1 MKSFFELRENKIF
14 FVKVGDG
21 RDSMTVKTK
30 ASNSREALKNVRSE
44 HPKDKVSLDPN
55 QKQGQPAG
63 TFESVNEATS
73 KIKTTAPDKVA
84 SGATRFGLKAKT
96 QGGHVSISGPKGKL
110 NDFLRAIIGRSSY
123 GNASELDEVYRKPT
137 AAEIAADKAK
147 ERRASGSKGPDSSAR
162 YKSMKKKMYGNAMGG
177 LKKEETAS
185 NLEEGLVKVT
195 DVEFNYR
202 DQLPNSP
209 KPSDLGAIKDEW
221 KQDRIALR
229 DAVKKMGGLVTN
241 TISPSRGNKWVGTV
255 TIGTREDPSKLD
267 DKSIQ
272 KAVKGHGIEI
282 HSNQFRES
290 TKEYGKSV
298 NRIQAKKTR
307 DSLTPNEKDKL
318 AKLHA
323 LMKKQRKTG
332 NYKMESADLEEQK
345 YAVKYTHP
353 TDKKSGR
360 TTGPMS
366 KSAADKKAS
375 MGNKVDKVGGKY
387 TVIRHVE
394 EVTEAKLSDMGIHNK
409 IADRNLLIK
418 AIKTAEK
425 MGGNMTGA
433 VREIEK
439 MKKGL
444 SKHKAV
450 QAALQQAN
458 ESVEL
463 GESKYNKGAVDK
475 EIKKDRRIKGKES
488 KAIHSLLKGRTP
500 RKEDIELDEA
510 VDFMKMSK
518 ELLKHKSKGIEF
530 EKAAAYV
537 RAIHNN
543 SSVNVQDKAFMGLTK
558 MLKDMDDFTKR
569 TTITKILKDNG
580 FRVKGG
586 KLMREEVEFID
597 ENYRTLATKGMGA
610 ETKNSINVGRDVDY
624 YEPKNGDKRMGKIT
638 KMTKSGYVVKD
649 EKDGKSYTFA
659 FHDRAKAKALLSK

>member
-1 MKSFFELRENKIF
+1 MKSFFELRE
-14 FVKVGDG
+14 
-21 RDSMTVKTK
+21 S
-30 ASNSREALKNVRSE
+30 SNLE
-44 HPKDKVSLDPN
+44 
-55 QKQGQPAG
+55 
-63 TFESVNEATS
+63 EATS

-84 SGATRFGLKAKT
+84 SGATRFGLKAKA

-147 ERRASGSKGPDSSAR
+147 ERKASGSKGPDSSAR

-272 KAVKGHGIEI
+272 KAVKSHGIEI

-332 NYKMESADLEEQK
+332 NYKMESANLEEQK

-375 MGNKVDKVGGKY
+375 MGTKVDKVGGKY

-458 ESVEL
+458 ESVEMQ
-463 GESKYNKGAVDK
+463 
-475 EIKKDRRIKGKES
+475 
-488 KAIHSLLKGRTP
+488 
-500 RKEDIELDEA
+500 EA

>member
-1 MKSFFELRENKIF
+1 MKDFFELRENKIF

-30 ASNSREALKNVRSE
+30 ASNSREALKNVRSK
-44 HPKDKVSLDPN
+44 HPKDKVSLDSN

-73 KIKTTAPDKVA
+73 KIKTTTPDKVA
-84 SGATRFGLKAKT
+84 SGATRFGLKAKA

-147 ERRASGSKGPDSSAR
+147 ERKASGSKGPDSSAR

-177 LKKEETAS
+177 LRKEETTL

-209 KPSDLGAIKDEW
+209 KTSDLGAIASEW
-221 KQDRIALR
+221 KQDRVALR

-241 TISPSRGNKWVGTV
+241 TVAPSRGNKWVGTV
-255 TIGTREDPSKLD
+255 TIGTRGDPSKLD

-272 KAVKGHGIEI
+272 KAVKSHGIEI
-282 HSNQFRES
+282 HDNQFRES
-290 TKEYGKSV
+290 TDNYGKSIRRV
-298 NRIQAKKTR
+298 QAKKTR
-307 DSLTPNEKDKL
+307 DSLTPSEKDKL

-332 NYKMESADLEEQK
+332 NYKMESADLEEK

-366 KSAADKKAS
+366 KAAADKKAA

-450 QAALQQAN
+450 QAALRQAN

-463 GESKYNKGAVDK
+463 GESA
-475 EIKKDRRIKGKES
+475 
-488 KAIHSLLKGRTP
+488 
-500 RKEDIELDEA
+500 
-510 VDFMKMSK
+510 DFMKMSK
-518 ELLKHKSKGIEF
+518 ELLKHKSKGIEY

-543 SSVNVQDKAFMGLTK
+543 SNVNVQDKAFMGLMK

-580 FRVKGG
+580 FKVKGG
-586 KLMREEVEFID
+586 KLMREEVELLD

-624 YEPKNGDKRMGKIT
+624 YDSRGDKRMGKVT
-638 KMTKSGYVVKD
+638 KMTKTGYVVKD
-649 EKDGKSYTFA
+649 EKDGKSHTFA
-659 FHDRAKAKALLSK
+659 FHDRAKAKALLAK

>member
-1 MKSFFELRENKIF
+1 MKSFFELRE
-14 FVKVGDG
+14 
-21 RDSMTVKTK
+21 S
-30 ASNSREALKNVRSE
+30 SNLE
-44 HPKDKVSLDPN
+44 
-55 QKQGQPAG
+55 
-63 TFESVNEATS
+63 EATS
-73 KIKTTAPDKVA
+73 KIKTSAPDKVA
-84 SGATRFGLKAKT
+84 SGATRFGLKAKA

-147 ERRASGSKGPDSSAR
+147 ERKASGSKGPDSSAR

-272 KAVKGHGIEI
+272 KAVKSHGIEI

-332 NYKMESADLEEQK
+332 NYKMESANLEEQK

-458 ESVEL
+458 ESVEMQ
-463 GESKYNKGAVDK
+463 
-475 EIKKDRRIKGKES
+475 
-488 KAIHSLLKGRTP
+488 
-500 RKEDIELDEA
+500 EA